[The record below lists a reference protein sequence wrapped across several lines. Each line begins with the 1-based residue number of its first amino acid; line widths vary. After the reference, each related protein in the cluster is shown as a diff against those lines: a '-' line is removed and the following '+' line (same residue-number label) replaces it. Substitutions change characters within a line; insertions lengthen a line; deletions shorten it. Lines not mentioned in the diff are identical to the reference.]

1 MTKKWTKTQVIDEA
15 RPLKSK
21 AIHMLLKEKNAGTL
35 TEEEFHKL
43 FDRAQIIDRYEPI
56 KGKEL
61 SHTVLKKRHYES
73 ALWIL
78 EYTRDNQP

>member
-1 MTKKWTKTQVIDEA
+1 MKKWTKTQVIDDG
-15 RPLKSK
+15 RLLKSK
-21 AIHMLLKEKNAGTL
+21 AIAKLVKERNAGIL
-35 TEEEFHKL
+35 SEEEFDTL

>member
-1 MTKKWTKTQVIDEA
+1 MKKWTKTQVIDEA

-21 AIHMLLKEKNAGTL
+21 AISKLVHERASGNLS
-35 TEEEFHKL
+35 EEEFETL